1 MPKPEIY
8 ISVDIE
14 ADGPLPGPNSML
26 SLGAAAFA
34 LEEKEGE
41 LVPRLVST
49 WTANL
54 QQIEGATMDPN
65 TKVFWGKNPAAWA
78 ECRKEPLLR
87 ADLAMETFAKW
98 VTSFKRKENG
108 GYRPVFVGAPA
119 GFDFTYVYWYLIR
132 FYGSSPFSFSGLDMK
147 TYVSAVMDL
156 PYHDSGKRSLIPTST
171 ASGGPTRGQR
181 PTTTTTSSEP
191 DHRRGLVTRSWGP
204 VGEVRHRAQYG
215 WRTG

>member
-26 SLGAAAFA
+26 SLGAAAFV

-49 WTANL
+49 WTANF
-54 QQIEGATMDPN
+54 QEIEGATMDKN
-65 TKVFWGKNPAAWA
+65 TKVFWEKNPAAWA
-78 ECRKEPLLR
+78 ECRKEPLLK
-87 ADLAMETFAKW
+87 ADLAMESFAKW
-98 VTSFKRKENG
+98 VVSFKRQS

-132 FYGSSPFSFSGLDMK
+132 FYGSSPFSFSALDMK

-156 PYHDSGKRSLIPTST
+156 PYHDSGKRSYPRRWFTNLPHTHVALDDAIEQ
-171 ASGGPTRGQR
+171 GYLFCHMLKERK
-181 PTTTTTSSEP
+181 ENP
-191 DHRRGLVTRSWGP
+191 DLGRIKK
-204 VGEVRHRAQYG
+204 
-215 WRTG
+215 

>member
-26 SLGAAAFA
+26 SLGAAAFV

-41 LVPRLVST
+41 LAPRLVDT

-54 QQIEGATMDPN
+54 QQIEGSKMDPN
-65 TKVFWGKNPAAWA
+65 TQVFWNKNPKAWA

-87 ADLAMETFAKW
+87 ADLGMESFAKW
-98 VTSFKRKENG
+98 VTSFKKQN

-132 FYGSSPFSFSGLDMK
+132 FYGSSPFSFSALDMK

-156 PYHDSGKRSLIPTST
+156 PYHDSGKRSYPKRWFTKLPHTHVALDDAIEQ
-171 ASGGPTRGQR
+171 GYLFCNMLKERK
-181 PTTTTTSSEP
+181 ENP
-191 DHRRGLVTRSWGP
+191 DIGRIKK
-204 VGEVRHRAQYG
+204 
-215 WRTG
+215 

>member
-1 MPKPEIY
+1 MPRPEIY

-26 SLGAAAFA
+26 SLGAAAFV
-34 LEEKEGE
+34 LDNDKKNEV

-49 WTANL
+49 WTGNL
-54 QQIEGATMDPN
+54 QQIEGANMDPN
-65 TKVFWGKNPAAWA
+65 TKVFWEKNPAAWA

-87 ADLAMETFAKW
+87 ADLAMESFAKW
-98 VTSFKRKENG
+98 VVSFKRKENG

-132 FYGSSPFSFSGLDMK
+132 FYGSSPFSFSALDMK

-156 PYHDSGKRSLIPTST
+156 PYHDSGKRSYPKRWFTNLPHTHVALDDAIEQGYLFCNMLKERKENPDL
-171 ASGGPTRGQR
+171 GQIKK
-181 PTTTTTSSEP
+181 
-191 DHRRGLVTRSWGP
+191 
-204 VGEVRHRAQYG
+204 
-215 WRTG
+215 